1 MGIKGKLAKIW
12 ALADVISYKAISKNP
27 VKSQTKVLK
36 YLIKNGRKTV
46 FGFEHDFNNIDKY
59 NDFKKRVP
67 IRDYESLKPYIDKT
81 VDGNTD
87 VLWPGKPIYLS
98 KTSGTTSGVKYI
110 PISKESMKTHINS
123 ARSALLHYIHYSGNS
138 NFINGKVMFLQG
150 SPTLKKVNN
159 IKTGRLSGIVA
170 HYVPKYL
177 QKNRLPTWSVNCI
190 EDWNKK
196 VDAIV
201 EQTINEDMRLIGGI
215 PPWVKMYF
223 EKLKKK
229 SNKKIGEIFPNFSL
243 FVYGGVNLEPI
254 ERA

>member
-98 KTSGTTSGVKYI
+98 KTSGTKSGVKYI

-123 ARSALLHYIHYSGNS
+123 ARSA
-138 NFINGKVMFLQG
+138 
-150 SPTLKKVNN
+150 
-159 IKTGRLSGIVA
+159 
-170 HYVPKYL
+170 
-177 QKNRLPTWSVNCI
+177 
-190 EDWNKK
+190 
-196 VDAIV
+196 
-201 EQTINEDMRLIGGI
+201 
-215 PPWVKMYF
+215 
-223 EKLKKK
+223 
-229 SNKKIGEIFPNFSL
+229 
-243 FVYGGVNLEPI
+243 
-254 ERA
+254 